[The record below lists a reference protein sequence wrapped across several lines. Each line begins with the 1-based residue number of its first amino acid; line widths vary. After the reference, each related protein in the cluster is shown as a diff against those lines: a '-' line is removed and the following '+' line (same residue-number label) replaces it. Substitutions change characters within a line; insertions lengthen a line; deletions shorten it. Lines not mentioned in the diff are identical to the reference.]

1 MILLENQN
9 SNETHLLGHKT
20 ISFVTN
26 KNSEIVVQSITN
38 DFETEFLDQIYY
50 SARKYTELIDQKI
63 KQDIIFYLIDSG
75 FVILRLAIIRINDS
89 IHDLQNLLIFSEMLE
104 KEELLNLILEIKT
117 KIIDYYN

>member
-38 DFETEFLDQIYY
+38 DFETEFLHQIYY